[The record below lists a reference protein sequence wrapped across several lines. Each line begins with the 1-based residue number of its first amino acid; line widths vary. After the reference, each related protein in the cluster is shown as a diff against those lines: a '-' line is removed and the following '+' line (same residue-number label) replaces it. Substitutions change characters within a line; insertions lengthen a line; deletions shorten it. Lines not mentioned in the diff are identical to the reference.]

1 MADLLFPLRSPAKS
15 RMGSPMS
22 LPEKVVVPDVI
33 AIGSGMAAAGA
44 AEFMQD
50 WIFRKSS
57 FKYPNVEIDRGDPA
71 NEMYF
76 LG

>member
-44 AEFMQD
+44 AERRFGS
-50 WIFRKSS
+50 KSQLAS
-57 FKYPNVEIDRGDPA
+57 TL
-71 NEMYF
+71 
-76 LG
+76 LGCKM